1 MQSERNADTAYKR
14 FDKSFKSLPGVDS
27 ATISTIRT
35 KTNLMVKVA
44 KRAVESYSKDQ
55 RVLGNSSM
63 AQTRVHAA
71 RVEAEFHKL
80 VSSLKQQAV
89 LARNQTIQGGSR
101 AEYLAYI
108 VVALF
113 SIIGFVFT
121 IYLIRSITTPLS
133 HIQDSIREMTAGNL
147 DTKLPESLL
156 GEIGDMTSALRL
168 LRDAELGRLKV
179 DEANRAKST
188 FLAVMSHELRTPLNA
203 IIGFSYLLLNGGAAF
218 QTADKV
224 QEYVWDIHNSGEH
237 LLSVIDDVLDTVKVE
252 SGTMQ
257 ISETPVLLEKI
268 SK

>member
-1 MQSERNADTAYKR
+1 MSVFLVQVLSTGVKAVEQETRFFNALDQANEARSEFYNLRYWLTELSVSLLMQSERNADTAYKR

-188 FLAVMSHELRTPLNA
+188 FLAVMSH
-203 IIGFSYLLLNGGAAF
+203 
-218 QTADKV
+218 
-224 QEYVWDIHNSGEH
+224 
-237 LLSVIDDVLDTVKVE
+237 
-252 SGTMQ
+252 
-257 ISETPVLLEKI
+257 
-268 SK
+268 